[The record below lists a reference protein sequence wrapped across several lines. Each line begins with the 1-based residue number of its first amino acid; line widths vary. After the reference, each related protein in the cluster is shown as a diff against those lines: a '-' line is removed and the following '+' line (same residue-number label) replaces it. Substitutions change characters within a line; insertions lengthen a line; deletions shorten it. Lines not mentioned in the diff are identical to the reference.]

1 MDKQTEGAFIAQVR
15 KLMSVAQF
23 FQGEE
28 RGDDAVSAL
37 ACIRLLLPLSG
48 TAGGLSESARAAG
61 SSATWAGPNG
71 KPQNTG

>member
-1 MDKQTEGAFIAQVR
+1 MDKQTEGAFIAKVR

-37 ACIRLLLPLSG
+37 ACIRLLLDELLPPQGPDGGERIKGAEVVDLS
-48 TAGGLSESARAAG
+48 LYRVRLVV
-61 SSATWAGPNG
+61 
-71 KPQNTG
+71 